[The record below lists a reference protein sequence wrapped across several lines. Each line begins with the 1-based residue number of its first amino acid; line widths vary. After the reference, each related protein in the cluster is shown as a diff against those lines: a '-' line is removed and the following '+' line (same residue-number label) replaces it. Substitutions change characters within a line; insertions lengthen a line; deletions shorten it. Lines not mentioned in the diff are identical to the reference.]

1 MQTNEMV
8 EKKRVKWDGVETP
21 GLVNVAE
28 IVREKRTVEVPGFR
42 RIRDVQSGIEKLPQ
56 LTFIYKLERNTNTLK
71 FFEDFFDNN
80 EAKDC
85 EVIRTDAHGDEFS
98 RKSYTG
104 CEVISIT
111 EPAYDAANPNYAQI
125 SVVVA
130 IYNIV

>member
-85 EVIRTDAHGDEFS
+85 EIIRTDAHGDEFS

>member
-56 LTFIYKLERNTNTLK
+56 LTFIYKLERSTNTLE
-71 FFEDFFDNN
+71 FFEDFFNNN

-85 EVIRTDAHGDEFS
+85 EIIRTDAHGDEFS